1 MRRKLQAPHTSQWQ
15 RKLAWAALGTALG
28 EAQKICTGMWFFDS
42 NVGYFPFKSI
52 ACIVGDTIKIPAEG
66 FPSGIFSYYISV
78 G

>member
-1 MRRKLQAPHTSQWQ
+1 LGQLLAKRKKSVPACGFLIQ
-15 RKLAWAALGTALG
+15 
-28 EAQKICTGMWFFDS
+28 MWDIS
-42 NVGYFPFKSI
+42 HSKSI